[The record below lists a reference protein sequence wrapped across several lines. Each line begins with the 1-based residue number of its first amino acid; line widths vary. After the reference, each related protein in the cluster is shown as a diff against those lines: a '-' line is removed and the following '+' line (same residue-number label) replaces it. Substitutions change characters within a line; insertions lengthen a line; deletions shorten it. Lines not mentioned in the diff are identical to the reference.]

1 MVISDDVV
9 DAQQV
14 FKNILDAII
23 KQYYFSGADIGYIYQ
38 NASDHAVSRVDSSI
52 GADIFMMPNN
62 LNLNTEKTAG
72 RKIKFY

>member
-1 MVISDDVV
+1 M
-9 DAQQV
+9 
-14 FKNILDAII
+14 
-23 KQYYFSGADIGYIYQ
+23 YQ

-62 LNLNTEKTAG
+62 LNLNTEKSAG